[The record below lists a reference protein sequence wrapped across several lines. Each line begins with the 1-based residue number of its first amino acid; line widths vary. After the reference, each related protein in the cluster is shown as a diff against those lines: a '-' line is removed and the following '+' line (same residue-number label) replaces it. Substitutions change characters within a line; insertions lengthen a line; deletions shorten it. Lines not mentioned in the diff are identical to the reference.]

1 MIKRCLTKAAV
12 ISAILFIACI
22 VVFAGVSFALGE
34 LMEPNVVFN
43 MLVMSAVIGV
53 INFSRF
59 MLEPTRWAMS
69 KPAVVKNLIFMPA
82 YYVVAM
88 VFVYLNVGW
97 IDWKFFAVYSLLFV
111 AVFAVAQTVRYFIA
125 KADTD
130 KMNDALIEFGKEHFG
145 DEQE

>member
-59 MLEPTRWAMS
+59 MLEPTRWGMS